1 MMIKMFNVYFK
12 GCEDIERNYE
22 GTTDNFKLW
31 LKNHNE
37 AREDKELEDDFEV
50 EEVCLIL
57 FDTKWQTLEYK
68 PN

>member
-1 MMIKMFNVYFK
+1 MMIKLFNVYFK

-22 GTTDNFKLW
+22 WTTDNFKLW